1 MITPLP
7 IDAVVVRAIARRAG
21 LATVHRSRRVVLH
34 GGESG
39 TVPVQVMAD
48 VVRLL
53 SRGVVM
59 IARGAR
65 AEEVH
70 MLHHHR
76 LLDESAP
83 YSECGIEI
91 VIGKMLEIRHHRHG
105 PQGYQVGVAG
115 HAREALLVGSIRS
128 RRNILDFQSL
138 LRNVGGGRR
147 RDNRQRQSENARG
160 ESKADERTSR
170 RKELTFGCPEFE
182 KESDPW
188 LASEKRLAR

>member
-1 MITPLP
+1 
-7 IDAVVVRAIARRAG
+7 
-21 LATVHRSRRVVLH
+21 VVLH

-48 VVRLL
+48 VVWLL

-83 YSECGIEI
+83 SSECGIEI
-91 VIGKMLEIRHHRHG
+91 VIGMMLEIRHHRHG
-105 PQGYQVGVAG
+105 PQGYQVGIAG
-115 HAREALLVGSIRS
+115 HAREALLGGSIRS

-138 LRNVGGGRR
+138 LCNVGGGRR
-147 RDNRQRQSENARG
+147 KDDDSASINAIW
-160 ESKADERTSR
+160 KCKR
-170 RKELTFGCPEFE
+170 RIQG
-182 KESDPW
+182 
-188 LASEKRLAR
+188 